1 MNQQTDIFYDKF
13 SFFYPLVDLVLRP
26 QKKTLF
32 RMINSLPEGQLLEIG
47 AGNGSHFK
55 YYQKHQVTA
64 IDTSEAMLAIARKNS
79 TDNIRVLKMSGEDL
93 SFEAATFDYVVLS
106 HVIAVVP
113 HPEQLLAETLRVL
126 KPGGQLL
133 ILNHFTPENC
143 LKYIDRLFS
152 AVSKVFHFSS
162 VFYIDQLEAIKKY
175 LLVKEVRFGPGAY
188 FKLLIYR
195 KQ

>member
-1 MNQQTDIFYDKF
+1 MNQQTDIFYNKF
-13 SFFYPLVDLVLRP
+13 SSFYPLVDLVLRP

-79 TDNIRVLKMSGEDL
+79 ADNIRVLKMSGEDL
-93 SFEAATFDYVVLS
+93 SFAAATFDYVVLS

-152 AVSKVFHFSS
+152 TVSKVFHFRS
-162 VFYIDQLEAIKKY
+162 VFYIDQLETIKKY
-175 LLVKEVRFGPGAY
+175 LMVKEVHFGPGAY
-188 FKLLIYR
+188 FKLLIYK

>member
-1 MNQQTDIFYDKF
+1 MSPQTDIFYNKF
-13 SFFYPLVDLVLRP
+13 SFFYPLVDLVLQP

-32 RMINSLPEGQLLEIG
+32 RIIHSLPEGQLLEIG

-55 YYQKHQVTA
+55 YYDKHQVTA
-64 IDTSEAMLAIARKNS
+64 IDTSAAMLAIARKNR
-79 TDNIRVLKMSGEDL
+79 TDKIKVLKMSGEAL

-113 HPEQLLAETLRVL
+113 NPEQLLAEVLRVL
-126 KPGGQLL
+126 KPGGQLF

-152 AVSKVFHFSS
+152 LVSKVFHFRS
-162 VFYIDQLEAIKKY
+162 VFYIDKLEVIKKY
-175 LLVKEVRFGPGAY
+175 LLIKEVHFGPGAY
-188 FKLLIYR
+188 FKLLIYK